1 MLASLTA
8 GDRIASATADQP
20 IRSMCAYA
28 SKATSGWDV
37 SAGCSSCNASGSLS
51 GRAAGDHIAAAAQG
65 QNFGA
70 NLSLTTRGNRQNITI
85 HPAGTDVRAVSL
97 ALERR

>member
-1 MLASLTA
+1 VRTLADT
-8 GDRIASATADQP
+8 
-20 IRSMCAYA
+20 A
-28 SKATSGWDV
+28 SKATNGWDV
-37 SAGCSSCNASGSLS
+37 SAGCSSRNASGSLS

-70 NLSLTTRGNRQNITI
+70 NLSLTTRGNRQNMTI